1 MQKLYFSEEVAVGTR
16 VIVAEYMSNR
26 GLITVGSD
34 SDESMIIALIIYSED
49 FVAAGGLITINEIAD
64 NIIIRILIMK
74 FYIQLKTLYS
84 K

>member
-1 MQKLYFSEEVAVGTR
+1 
-16 VIVAEYMSNR
+16 
-26 GLITVGSD
+26 
-34 SDESMIIALIIYSED
+34 MIIAVIIYSED
-49 FVAAGGLITINEIAD
+49 FVAARGFITINEIAD